1 MFSFLQSKKSITD
14 SGLLRG
20 AVDNHSHILPGV
32 DDGVRSMDESLA
44 ILSYL
49 EELGLS
55 TLWLTPHTME
65 DVPNT
70 TEGLKARFQKLKDSY
85 HGPIRLNLASEYM
98 MDTNF
103 ASHLAAKDLLTHEG
117 NRVLVETS
125 TWCPPIDFWD
135 LINTMLVSGYTPILA
150 HPERYRYMK
159 ESDYARLRSLG
170 VLFQLNLPSLSGQY
184 GSEVAAKAFSFLDK
198 GWYCMAGSDCH
209 RLHAMQEVYRKNVLG
224 KSAIQKLEPILQG
237 GCQI

>member
-49 EELGLS
+49 EEIGLS

-70 TEGLKARFQKLKDSY
+70 TEGLKARFQKLKDAY
-85 HGPIRLNLASEYM
+85 HGPIRLNLASE
-98 MDTNF
+98 
-103 ASHLAAKDLLTHEG
+103 
-117 NRVLVETS
+117 
-125 TWCPPIDFWD
+125 
-135 LINTMLVSGYTPILA
+135 
-150 HPERYRYMK
+150 
-159 ESDYARLRSLG
+159 
-170 VLFQLNLPSLSGQY
+170 
-184 GSEVAAKAFSFLDK
+184 
-198 GWYCMAGSDCH
+198 
-209 RLHAMQEVYRKNVLG
+209 
-224 KSAIQKLEPILQG
+224 
-237 GCQI
+237 